1 MQNGLLADV
10 LVKYM
15 LHEDNVNLAR
25 TSDPEVSER
34 SERASLDEDE
44 KYIRASTNQHY
55 SQLFGSSPPP

>member
-34 SERASLDEDE
+34 SVRGLMKTRILARILG
-44 KYIRASTNQHY
+44 N
-55 SQLFGSSPPP
+55 G